1 MSEYLRRYVPGG
13 QYFFTLI
20 TERRQPILT
29 DKLAR
34 DCLRNAIK
42 EVQIK
47 RPFKIEA
54 IVLLPDHFH
63 TIWSLPEGDSDYSN
77 RMMRI
82 KAIFTKAYLLN
93 DGFEAKASDSK
104 KECRERGVWQRR
116 FWEHTI
122 QNETDFKRHYHYI
135 HYNPVK
141 HGHVKCVKD
150 WLYSSFHE
158 AVKKGYYPENWG
170 CADYGKPIEI
180 DDLDC
185 E

>member
-1 MSEYLRRYVPGG
+1 
-13 QYFFTLI
+13 
-20 TERRQPILT
+20 
-29 DKLAR
+29 
-34 DCLRNAIK
+34 
-42 EVQIK
+42 
-47 RPFKIEA
+47 
-54 IVLLPDHFH
+54 
-63 TIWSLPEGDSDYSN
+63 
-77 RMMRI
+77 MMRI
-82 KAIFTKAYLLN
+82 KAIFTKAYLMD
-93 DGFEAKASDSK
+93 DGFEAKPSDSK
-104 KECRERGVWQRR
+104 KERRERGVWQRR